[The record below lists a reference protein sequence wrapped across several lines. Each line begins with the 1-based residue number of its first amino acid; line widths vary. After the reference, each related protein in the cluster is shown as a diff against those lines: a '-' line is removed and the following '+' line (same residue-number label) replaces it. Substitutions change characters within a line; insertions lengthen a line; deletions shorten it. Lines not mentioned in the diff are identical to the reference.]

1 MTDAFNE
8 IPKELQ
14 LLKHWFFT
22 LPDSKAPHSLIDGRA
37 VAASINNS
45 ASYMAF
51 EDAVAAARQLGGH
64 PYFVLTERDP
74 YTVIDM
80 DVKTAQTHPNE
91 PEVWTTPETQ
101 AWQYEAAKSARS
113 YTERSRSGL
122 GLHVWVRA
130 NIGTGYRERAGR
142 LEIYSQKR
150 GIICTG
156 NRLKDLPATIDDR
169 QDAILNFIEAGRK
182 ERGGLT
188 LVQLPD
194 SEPEPCTDAEVLERI
209 GAWVNAAKFNKL
221 WAGNWKS
228 VEDVTYA
235 SQSEADEALMSFL
248 WKVTKNIEQVFR
260 LFRKSPMAQTNT
272 KDGTRRKKVLDG
284 DYYLRRTLQDLASRE
299 AEERA
304 DVERLMQQGWIPAGV
319 TTPDDDE
326 FEKVA
331 RGEFRIPP
339 GTAGHLARMF
349 YKDSYFPVP
358 EVSVAAA
365 LGLLAGLCGRNNLT
379 PTGTDTALYLILVAR
394 SGIGKNEIHDAIPK
408 ALKGSGVKMAMSAI
422 EETAF
427 ASGQALHLTL
437 STTQGFLNLQGE
449 IGHLFR
455 RMANPKDEHART
467 FRDVLTNCYAKRTLP
482 GKRYAESG
490 KDYLPVDRPGLS
502 LLGETTPGAF
512 RECLTDSMMEDG
524 FMSRFTVIEYKGD
537 VPDKNRHRVY
547 ECPPEIWEY
556 FRALVHFEIN
566 MRSPQGGTA
575 LSVQPVQVTF
585 SEEARKL
592 SDTFEEKTI
601 LSRRGVESEYVRQVW
616 NRAHLKAL
624 KIASLLAAA
633 DRYWQPVISGE
644 HMEWAIWLVE
654 RDIAL
659 FLSHLKKGE
668 VGTDDQA
675 REQKLLSVMRD
686 YVKVCPKSISP
697 EMHKL
702 HIIPRRFLQQK
713 IANVAAFKN
722 HPRGASSVFTE
733 AIKSLRASGYLVPA
747 DVKKEFKF
755 NGEAYLIDSSVMK

>member
-1 MTDAFNE
+1 MSILNF
-8 IPKELQ
+8 PSELRALKQ
-14 LLKHWFFT
+14 WLLAGA
-22 LPDSKAPHSLIDGRA
+22 DKAPMKLVGGGL
-37 VAASINNS
+37 VNASIDRPS
-45 ASYMAF
+45 EFMTF
-51 EDAVAAARQLGGH
+51 EQAVAAAEERGLFVG
-64 PYFVLTERDP
+64 FVLTAADP
-74 YTVIDM
+74 YCVIDF
-80 DVKTAQTHPNE
+80 DVKNQRTHPNE
-91 PEVWTTPETQ
+91 PGEWTSQEILN
-101 AWQYEAAKSARS
+101 WQWEAAKSLRS
-113 YTERSRSGL
+113 YTERSRSGQ

-130 NIGTGYRERAGR
+130 SIGAGYREGKKA
-142 LEIYSQKR
+142 EIYSQDR
-150 GIICTG
+150 FMICTG
-156 NRLKDLPATIDDR
+156 DRLEELPERIEDR
-169 QDAILNFIEAGRK
+169 HNAVNNFVNEGRK
-182 ERGGLT
+182 ERGGTKLAP
-188 LVQLPD
+188 LPE
-194 SEPEPCTDAEVLERI
+194 SEPEPCSDDEALERI
-209 GAWVNAAKFNKL
+209 KGWSNAEKFHKL
-221 WAGNWKS
+221 WAGDWQN
-228 VEDVTYA
+228 VTDTKYP
-235 SQSEADEALMSFL
+235 SQSEADEALVSFL
-248 WKVTKNIEQVFR
+248 WKVSKNIEQVFR
-260 LFRKSPMAQTNT
+260 LFRTSPMAQTNT
-272 KDGTRRKKVLDG
+272 KDGKRRRKVLDG
-284 DYYLRRTLQDLASRE
+284 DYYLSRTLQHLVSRQDE
-299 AEERA
+299 EQAET
-304 DVERLMQQGWIPAGV
+304 ERLMALGWVPNEAI
-319 TTPDDDE
+319 TPDDDE

-331 RGEFRIPP
+331 QGEFRIPP
-339 GTAGHLARMF
+339 GIAGHLAWMF

-408 ALKGSGVKMAMSAI
+408 ALKGSGVKRAMSAI

-437 STTQGFLNLQGE
+437 SATQGFLNLQGE

-547 ECPPEIWEY
+547 ECPPQVWEY
-556 FRALVHFEIN
+556 FKALVNFEID

-575 LSVQPVQVTF
+575 LSVPSVQVTF

-601 LSRRGVESEYVRQVW
+601 HGRRGVESEYVRQVW

-644 HMEWAIWLVE
+644 HMGWAIWLVE

-686 YVKVCPKSISP
+686 YVKGCPKGVNP

-713 IANVAAFKN
+713 VCGLAAFKN
-722 HPRGASSVFTE
+722 HPRGSKALFAD
-733 AIKSLRASGYLVPA
+733 AIKDLRANGYISPA
-747 DVKKEFKF
+747 DQTAKEKLNFKGDTF
-755 NGEAYLIDSSVMK
+755 FIDKSVMG